1 MASQPDS
8 PLSKTP
14 PILDVLLRDFTDV
27 RAFSL
32 KFLANL
38 SEKEAL
44 KIPAGSSN
52 CLHWHLG
59 HLLYTQGITLYAWCG
74 LPSPFPRR
82 FEEYFGRGTSPK
94 GYDSLMP
101 DWDSLLALGVKHLRS
116 LPGEVSG
123 RLHQPL
129 DKTYKLMNI
138 SMATVGETLPFL
150 LAHEG
155 EHIAHIKRLRKAVR
169 P

>member
-1 MASQPDS
+1 MHGAGC
-8 PLSKTP
+8 
-14 PILDVLLRDFTDV
+14 LR
-27 RAFSL
+27 
-32 KFLANL
+32 
-38 SEKEAL
+38 
-44 KIPAGSSN
+44 
-52 CLHWHLG
+52 
-59 HLLYTQGITLYAWCG
+59 
-74 LPSPFPRR
+74 PSPAR